1 MLMGPA
7 SDSLKVRVLRV
18 IEELL
23 KDRAPDRRHVDTNM
37 VLDRM
42 QWGAWAKDEVAQSMS
57 ELLENGDVR
66 GKELRGD
73 NKAMDVE
80 VTAITEQG
88 LQLLWDP

>member
-1 MLMGPA
+1 
-7 SDSLKVRVLRV
+7 
-18 IEELL
+18 
-23 KDRAPDRRHVDTNM
+23 M

-42 QWGAWAKDEVAQSMS
+42 QLGAEAKDEVAQAMS

-80 VTAITEQG
+80 VTAIMEQG
-88 LQLLWDP
+88 LQRLWD